1 MNVDDRLRQSLH
13 RSVEAVAA
21 SAELLGRIE
30 RGLRPARG
38 RRPLVIAAGAAAA
51 LGVFAVAFLLL
62 VHQFGAESAR
72 QPSPSPPQFRT
83 SIVQWSGDRFAG
95 FWKVYYRITNQG
107 TAPAGAAVACFLRD
121 ASGDTSEPGE
131 GTVRYVAPHRVVE
144 GLVVVKGFKFEPAGG
159 QCTAQPL
166 PPVSPPPPPP
176 PVAPHF
182 VPTDI
187 AFWDTEHGV
196 AVGAIRSRPCRDR
209 CTGAIAITADGGERW
224 TVTFRGSQ
232 YDWVT
237 VLGTTDAWVSRKCS
251 ADDCLIHTT
260 DGGREWSPVPHDR
273 GISNPFFLTSSSGW
287 AIDGE
292 SQRSLLAT
300 DDGGRTWSTASHPCA
315 DPGFQVMA
323 AWFMTADHGWATCA
337 GEPYSTFLWPKA
349 VVETTD
355 GGGSWHLVA
364 GAILPEDKRRHDLGH
379 VGLIRRI
386 QFVDERHGWLWVEYS
401 LPETTDDGGH
411 TWHLI
416 TNLPHTDTE
425 SFTGWSLSDRTGFA
439 LEYYGGVTTLRRTDD
454 GGGTWHV
461 IRRWRDTS

>member
-237 VLGTTDAWVSRKCS
+237 VLGTTDAWVSRNALPTIAS
-251 ADDCLIHTT
+251 STQRTAGGNGVPFRMTEASRTRSFSHRHL
-260 DGGREWSPVPHDR
+260 DGRSTERV
-273 GISNPFFLTSSSGW
+273 NAAFLRQTMGVEP
-287 AIDGE
+287 GP
-292 SQRSLLAT
+292 RPAT
-300 DDGGRTWSTASHPCA
+300 PAPIRAS
-315 DPGFQVMA
+315 
-323 AWFMTADHGWATCA
+323 
-337 GEPYSTFLWPKA
+337 
-349 VVETTD
+349 
-355 GGGSWHLVA
+355 
-364 GAILPEDKRRHDLGH
+364 R
-379 VGLIRRI
+379 
-386 QFVDERHGWLWVEYS
+386 
-401 LPETTDDGGH
+401 
-411 TWHLI
+411 
-416 TNLPHTDTE
+416 
-425 SFTGWSLSDRTGFA
+425 
-439 LEYYGGVTTLRRTDD
+439 
-454 GGGTWHV
+454 
-461 IRRWRDTS
+461 